1 MGLGLGQGAEGVHS
15 LQPTVTWADL
25 EALNL
30 VGEVLFLK
38 VKFSFRS
45 VYWGNSVRRLDPIES
60 TATGI

>member
-1 MGLGLGQGAEGVHS
+1 M
-15 LQPTVTWADL
+15 QPTVTWADL